1 MMSAAAFI
9 VHDDY
14 PLAAQQL
21 LYGVKA
27 APLEIVQPMSLWRHG
42 AHGYIRS

>member
-1 MMSAAAFI
+1 MSAATFI

-27 APLEIVQPMSLWRHG
+27 ALLKIVQPVSLWH
-42 AHGYIRS
+42 